1 MIQATHLRLDYGA
14 ESIIHDLCCTI
25 PAKAVTVIMGPNGC
39 GKSTLL
45 KGFARQLPLREGEV
59 RLGDKAIEDFGSKA
73 WARQLAY
80 LPQTNRCPSGITVGQ
95 LAALG
100 RFPYQS
106 LLKRPS
112 AEDAAITAAALS
124 QCHVTDIAEQQVATL
139 SGGQQQKAW
148 LAMIVAQDTEV
159 MLLDEPTSALDLG
172 HQRDVAHIIRS
183 FAEQG
188 KTIVAVLHDW
198 YLAAAI
204 ADHLLVLKDGQ
215 LVTSGTPQD
224 VITADLIQTLYG
236 MPCRIINDP
245 DSGTPIV
252 LRSFTKS

>member
-1 MIQATHLRLDYGA
+1 MIHAAHVRLDYGA

-25 PAKAVTVIMGPNGC
+25 PAEAVTVIMGPNGC

-45 KGFARQLPLREGEV
+45 KGLARQLPLRQGEV
-59 RLGDKAIEDFGSKA
+59 RLGGKSIEGFGSKA

-80 LPQTNRCPSGITVGQ
+80 LPQTNRCPAGITVGQ

-112 AEDAAITAAALS
+112 AEDAAITADALS
-124 QCHVTDIAEQQVATL
+124 QCHVTDMADQQVATL

-148 LAMIVAQDTEV
+148 LAMVVAQDTEV

-183 FAEQG
+183 FAKKG

-204 ADHLLVLKDGQ
+204 ADHLLVLKDGR
-215 LVTSGTPQD
+215 LITSGTPQE
-224 VITADLIQTLYG
+224 VITAELIQTLYG

-245 DSGTPIV
+245 DNGTPIV
-252 LRSFTKS
+252 LRSFTKD